1 MTTGSDMRGSTLL
14 LHWKSEAT
22 LMYVQL
28 RSALHL
34 LLIADLA
41 PLVGSLVSLAGYSSS
56 STLGICH
63 LFCVQYNGDGKKMQ
77 ASTFSLSVPLFPII
91 LAR

>member
-1 MTTGSDMRGSTLL
+1 MSGSDMRGSTLL

-41 PLVGSLVSLAGYSSS
+41 PFVGSLISLTGYSSS
-56 STLGICH
+56 STLGI
-63 LFCVQYNGDGKKMQ
+63 FY
-77 ASTFSLSVPLFPII
+77 
-91 LAR
+91 